1 MDALAA
7 FIPLFP
13 AIAAGIIGIGHLF
26 RVLDGEAGET
36 TTAAIASW
44 AITLSCLLALVLLGA
59 DLLGKNAGSFGMGQW
74 LVSGSLTVQ
83 VNFITTGFNVILA
96 AIFAILL
103 FIIIRFSINYLHR
116 EAGFHRFFFLLSLY
130 ASAMLLLVLSDN
142 AVGTFIGWE
151 IAGLCSYLLI
161 AYAYD
166 RPVAAYNATRVF
178 ITVRAGDIGFIL
190 GIGLSYAWTKTL
202 DWTQL
207 NALSAQL
214 STGQASAIALCFAI
228 AAFAKSAQLPFA
240 PWLARAAEGPTPSSA
255 GFYGAVMVHSG
266 VYLMILLQP
275 ILERAPLIMALVAV
289 VGLLTAVYGF
299 AAGLTQTDVKSSL
312 FFATTGQLGL
322 MFLECGLGFWQL
334 ASWHLCAHAI
344 VRGYQV
350 LAAPAL
356 MHHIL
361 GNPIRPVSREI
372 ARLRWAYAASLH
384 RFWIDQITDWA
395 LVKPIRK
402 LAHDLAYFDDHVVD
416 RAMGIP
422 LSSQRSIST
431 LAQLEK
437 QKTAKRQSL
446 YASLG
451 LAGSMTPQKR
461 KTAAPVTQTDTRDEI
476 FARGSGFAGNLTQ
489 RITAGLYWFEDRL
502 VIRGIGEDMIQFGH
516 RLGLAAN
523 KIEQLLLN
531 PGYLALFVLTI
542 LLVAL

>member
-1 MDALAA
+1 MDILAV

-13 AIAAGIIGIGHLF
+13 AIAAAVIGIGHLSGI
-26 RVLDGEAGET
+26 LDGEAGET

-44 AITLSCLLALVLLGA
+44 AIALSCLLALALLGG
-59 DLLGKNAGSFGMGQW
+59 DLLGKNTGSFGVGQW
-74 LVSGSLTVQ
+74 LASGTLTVHI
-83 VNFITTGFNVILA
+83 NFITTGFNTVLA
-96 AIFAILL
+96 VLFAILL

-130 ASAMLLLVLSDN
+130 AFAMLLLVLSDN

-178 ITVRAGDIGFIL
+178 VTVRAGDIGFIL
-190 GIGLSYAWTKTL
+190 GIGLSYAWTGTV

-207 NALSAQL
+207 NALSTQL
-214 STGQASAIALCFAI
+214 SSGQASAIALCFAI

-240 PWLARAAEGPTPSSA
+240 PWLARAAEGPTSSSA
-255 GFYGAVMVHSG
+255 GFYGAIMVHSG

-275 ILERAPLIMALVAV
+275 ILERAPLVMALIAV

-299 AAGLTQTDVKSSL
+299 AVGLTQTDVKSSL

-334 ASWHLCAHAI
+334 ASWHLCAHAT

-350 LAAPAL
+350 LTAPSL

-372 ARLRWAYAASLH
+372 SGVRWAYAASLQ

-395 LVKPIRK
+395 LVRPVQK
-402 LAHDLAYFDDHVVD
+402 LAHDLAYFDDHIVD

-422 LSSQRSIST
+422 LPSQRSIST

-437 QKTAKRQSL
+437 RKIAKRQSL

-451 LAGSMTPQKR
+451 VLGTMAQPQKR
-461 KTAAPVTQTDTRDEI
+461 KTVAQQDTRSED

-489 RITAGLYWFEDRL
+489 RITAILYWFEDRL
-502 VIRGIGEDMIQFGH
+502 VIRGIGEDMIRYGQ